1 MVRFPALLVV
11 VFASLSFARD
21 VRVTTEAELRA
32 AVGAAQPGDI
42 ITLADGT
49 YALNGKL
56 SCTATGTASQPIVV
70 RGETVWGATLESNTV
85 IAIGVSA
92 PFWRFE
98 DFAMRGVC
106 ASDSNCE
113 HAFQVT
119 GKATDVVLRGL
130 RLVDFNAQ
138 LKVNATPAGD
148 GGYDMPHR
156 GLVEHCEIY
165 DSRPRN
171 TGNPVTKL
179 NIDTGD
185 DFVVRDNVIRD
196 FAKNGGD
203 FVSYGSF
210 MKSGG
215 KRGLYE
221 RNLVLC
227 KSGGQAM
234 TDTRIGLSFGG
245 GGTGAQFC
253 APAFN
258 ASVPCSV
265 EHEDGVMR
273 NNLIANCSDV
283 GVYLNRAKNTS
294 VLHNTMVGTNGVD
307 FRFSTTSGR
316 AIGNLISSNVRTR
329 DTATMTAMQNVT
341 GVTVAQFN
349 LAYAN
354 PLAGDFGVVG
364 PVSAWVGQVTPPAG
378 VTDDYC
384 ARVRTPTAW
393 TVGAYEHA
401 LGACDAGV
409 VVDGGTGGGG
419 GTPTGGGGG
428 AMTGGG
434 GGAMT
439 GGGGGAMTG
448 GGGGAMTGGGG
459 GAMTGG
465 GGGEVA
471 TGGGGGGEA
480 VVDAGE
486 PADGGAEPLDPVTS
500 GCGCSSAEGAAV
512 AVLLVVLRRR
522 ARS

>member
-1 MVRFPALLVV
+1 MLRVPAVLLVV
-11 VFASLSFARD
+11 VASLAFARD

-56 SCTATGTASQPIVV
+56 SCTAAGTASQPIVV

-171 TGNPVTKL
+171 TSNPVTKL

-203 FVSYGSF
+203 YVSYGSF

-364 PVSAWVGQVTPPAG
+364 PVSAWVGQVTPPSG

-409 VVDGGTGGGG
+409 PGDGGMGGGG
-419 GTPTGGGGG
+419 GSMGTGGGGG
-428 AMTGGG
+428 AMGTGGGGGATSTGGG
-434 GGAMT
+434 GGAMGTGGGGGGEMNT
-439 GGGGGAMTG
+439 GGGGGAM
-448 GGGGAMTGGGG
+448 
-459 GAMTGG
+459 
-465 GGGEVA
+465 A
-471 TGGGGGGEA
+471 TGGGDPS
-480 VVDAGE
+480 VDAGE
-486 PADGGAEPLDPVTS
+486 PADGGADPLDPVTS
-500 GCGCSSAEGAAV
+500 GCGCSSAEGVAAL
-512 AVLLVVLRRR
+512 AVLVLLRRR
-522 ARS
+522 ARAG